1 MKLEL
6 VEWLDTHAS
15 RRWQDLDEVREAAVP
30 LKCRSVGWVFVEN
43 EQVIV
48 LVPHFAGVGQDILV
62 QASGDLTI
70 PKAVITKRRVLRR
83 DPDPD

>member
-1 MKLEL
+1 
-6 VEWLDTHAS
+6 
-15 RRWQDLDEVREAAVP
+15 
-30 LKCRSVGWVFVEN
+30 VEN